1 MSQSYILGAG
11 SAERHTPC
19 TGALPSSV
27 IARDRRRWGLA
38 KRGIVRL
45 VLPRLGS
52 EVRNKV
58 AVRDVAR
65 ACTVEQVWVASAR
78 LLRNC
83 QVALCGDGV
92 VSTGLGT
99 AEELPGLGTDCKGA
113 GVTECV
119 PKVQLGGVSG
129 RGRGERN
136 GRVPSERPPGP
147 ARPQERRVAARRAA
161 CLLPCRVAGR
171 ARTAYKSTPPGTRRP
186 FGRKGISGK
195 GWNLNRLAGCF
206 HRPSGPT

>member
-1 MSQSYILGAG
+1 M
-11 SAERHTPC
+11 
-19 TGALPSSV
+19 
-27 IARDRRRWGLA
+27 A

-45 VLPRLGS
+45 VLPRLHG

-78 LLRNC
+78 YSNR
-83 QVALCGDGV
+83 QVALFGDNV
-92 VSTGLGT
+92 VSTGFGT

-129 RGRGERN
+129 RGRGERK
-136 GRVPSERPPGP
+136 GRVRSERPPGP
-147 ARPQERRVAARRAA
+147 ARPQQRRVAARRAA
-161 CLLPCRVAGR
+161 CLLPCRVAGC